1 MLRSKKTGG
10 FVYANGGQRMRVER
24 QEFPYDVG
32 FWRNICQGMGSS
44 FPPMWFI
51 PFAGGPGVESARDWE
66 ENGFEEAGKM
76 WPPPDPDKMPR
87 VQRNL
92 EEEVGEVEYKSG
104 REEVDAFRE
113 RQQRDFQRWENVG
126 ESEESESNEDEGN
139 GWMNSDGERLE
150 DYGVDEDPE
159 DDIPL
164 AELLRRRKARAFEE

>member
-1 MLRSKKTGG
+1 M
-10 FVYANGGQRMRVER
+10 YANGGQRMRVER

-44 FPPMWFI
+44 LPPLWFL
-51 PFAGGPGVESARDWE
+51 PFAGGPGVESAKDWE

-87 VQRNL
+87 EQRKL
-92 EEEVGEVEYKSG
+92 EEEVGEVEYRNG
-104 REEVDAFRE
+104 REEVDAFRK
-113 RQQRDFQRWENVG
+113 RQQRDFQRWENVAEDVG
-126 ESEESESNEDEGN
+126 ESQSSSEDSEADEGQGN
-139 GWMNSDGERLE
+139 GWKNSDGERLE

-164 AELLRRRKARAFEE
+164 GELLRRRKARAFEE